1 MTNKERE
8 RERECCYFSDDRN
21 GHKGHEGKQFY
32 AILKPNIAIIN
43 SNYQLKIWR
52 QTDTERH

>member
-1 MTNKERE
+1 VTNKE

-21 GHKGHEGKQFY
+21 GHKGNEGKQFY